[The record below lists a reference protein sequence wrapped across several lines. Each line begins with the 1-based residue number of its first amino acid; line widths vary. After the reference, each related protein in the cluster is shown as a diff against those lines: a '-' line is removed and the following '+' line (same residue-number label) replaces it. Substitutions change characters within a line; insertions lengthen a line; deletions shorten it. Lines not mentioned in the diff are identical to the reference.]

1 MSGVGTESDPLP
13 NPPEKQQFTAGIEK
27 EQDPDKRGEDLQR
40 ELHNKEKG
48 EMSDFVSGQ
57 NWEPQ
62 TDQYKKHEHPPV
74 SQVYTTTSMPPF
86 QKQLPSVKM
95 NALTLEWAFGM
106 NRALP
111 VFSLQDKDRLIILYG
126 GSHVAV
132 IYDQTSNSQHL
143 LQGHSSPISCL
154 CVSEDR
160 RWLVTADKGQEN
172 LVIIWD
178 SFSRIPVQTLF
189 DSHPGQGVAAL
200 ALSKDSKYLVTVGAG
215 KVQRV
220 CIWDWTNET
229 EIPLCLTELN
239 PKFGC
244 QDYIIFNPND
254 SSQLISNSDSH
265 VLFYTK
271 DKQHLDFI
279 APELLDKTFNKAVGM
294 LSQSVFHW
302 RGHQALSATAA
313 GNLVLWDM
321 VRGSS
326 TSRSL
331 VRRAV
336 KLIPLQKDG
345 ITVLTLTDSFI
356 VTGDTLGHVKFYD
369 ENFKLIN
376 WYSEFNL
383 DPITSISFSKEVPPN
398 SSKGFVEDCTLEAK
412 PFVIR
417 NFVLSTV
424 SSTVVHVK
432 AQSGVLQT
440 LLQEHCEAL
449 HAVACHPHQPVLA
462 MGSHSG
468 VLKVWDYER
477 KVSICSRVFENDE
490 QIQCITYDPKG
501 FYLALGFVS
510 GAVLILD
517 ACTLQSE
524 EEEFFNYSPECITHI
539 TFSPDSVYLA
549 TADTG
554 KAVMVFCLYNGKSV
568 HCWRYLGR
576 HHSHYRPIKDLLFGV
591 YLDSTQP
598 RLLSLGMDRRLV
610 EYDLENSSEDELL
623 ILSSEQIEQ
632 SAVPTCMAWYP
643 SLTTEDFLLTASNLY
658 KMKLFNSTTKMC
670 RKTLLGPTYGSP
682 VQKMAILPFSKD
694 CKLNSHY
701 MAYIT
706 KDKVGLQIL
715 PVDGNPYK
723 SSALICQPAGVSAM
737 ACSYD
742 GRYVFTAG
750 GSDSM
755 VLSWEIS
762 LNALEAAA
770 SLGGKDLIPFYSLL
784 EGGREG
790 ELFKEMEEFFYY
802 CQLRNQDIDSME
814 MRKVSTRIPLTEV
827 PFVMRALG
835 FFPTEQELEDM
846 QNEVKFSRYAE
857 TGRYVIDIDLEEFV
871 KLYVNHRPVFGI
883 SREELLHTFQILGDS
898 FVTGEPLVN
907 RDELLKLLQDRGEH
921 MTEDELAEC
930 FTTLLGQ
937 NPEERRSVV
946 GAFECHDPDDVL
958 EQEIPEE
965 ISMRIFASDILGFHI
980 DTKEG
985 EIV

>member
-1 MSGVGTESDPLP
+1 MSGLALSSGRFIRFRIMSGVGSESGPRP
-13 NPPEKQQFTAGIEK
+13 NPPDGTEK
-27 EQDPDKRGEDLQR
+27 ERHPDTGGEDLQR
-40 ELHNKEKG
+40 EGPNNKDTD
-48 EMSDFVSGQ
+48 EMTDHVSGP
-57 NWEPQ
+57 NWESQ
-62 TDQYKKHEHPPV
+62 TDQSTIRGHQTASLV
-74 SQVYTTTSMPPF
+74 DTTTSMPPF
-86 QKQLPSVKM
+86 QKQSSVKM

-106 NRALP
+106 NQALP
-111 VFSLQDKDRLIILYG
+111 VFSLQDKDRLVILYG

-132 IYDQTSNSQHL
+132 IYDKTSNSQHL

-160 RWLVTADKGQEN
+160 RWLVTADRGREH

-178 SFSRIPVQTLF
+178 SFSGIPVQTFF
-189 DSHPGQGVAAL
+189 DSHPGEGVAAL

-229 EIPLCLTELN
+229 ENPLCRTELN
-239 PKFGC
+239 PKFGF
-244 QDYIIFNPND
+244 Q
-254 SSQLISNSDSH
+254 
-265 VLFYTK
+265 

-302 RGHQALSATAA
+302 KGLQALTATAQ

-321 VRGSS
+321 VRGS
-326 TSRSL
+326 SRSL

-376 WYSEFNL
+376 WYSEYNL
-383 DPITSISFSKEVPPN
+383 DPITSISFSSEVPPE
-398 SSKGFVEDCTLEAK
+398 SSRGCSVRDCTLEAK
-412 PFVIR
+412 PFVVR
-417 NFVLSTV
+417 NFVLSTD
-424 SSTVVHVK
+424 SATVVQVT
-432 AQSGVLQT
+432 AGVLQT
-440 LLQEHCEAL
+440 LLREHREAL
-449 HAVACHPHQPVLA
+449 HAVACHPHHPRVA

-477 KVSICSRVFENDE
+477 KVSICSRVFETDE
-490 QIQCITYDPKG
+490 QIQCIAYDPKG
-501 FYLALGFVS
+501 FYLAVGFVS

-517 ACTLQSE
+517 ACSLQNEAEAS
-524 EEEFFNYSPECITHI
+524 FKYSPDCITHI
-539 TFSPDSVYLA
+539 TFSPDSLYLA

-554 KAVMVFCLYNGKSV
+554 KAVMVFRMSSGKGV
-568 HCWRYLGR
+568 HCWTYLGR
-576 HHSHYRPIKDLLFGV
+576 HHSHYEPIKDLLFGL
-591 YLDSTQP
+591 YLDSTKP

-610 EYDLENSSEDELL
+610 EYDLANSKQDELL

-643 SLTTEDFLLTASNLY
+643 PLTTEDFLITASNLH

-682 VQKMAILPFSKD
+682 VQKMVVLPFSKD
-694 CKLNSHY
+694 RDPNSHY

-723 SSALICQPAGVSAM
+723 SSALVCQPAGVSAM

-770 SLGGKDLIPFYSLL
+770 LLGGKDLVPFYTLL
-784 EGGREG
+784 EGGKDG
-790 ELFKEMEEFFYY
+790 ELFKEMEDFFYY
-802 CQLRNQDIDSME
+802 CQLRNQGIDSME
-814 MRKVSTRIPLTEV
+814 VRKVASRIPVTQV

-846 QNEVKFSRYAE
+846 QNEVKFSKYAE
-857 TGRYVIDIDLEEFV
+857 TGRYEVDIDLEEFI
-871 KLYVNHRPVFGI
+871 KLYVNHRPAFGI
-883 SREELLHTFQILGDS
+883 SREELFHAFRVLGDATE
-898 FVTGEPLVN
+898 TGTPVVK

-930 FTTLLGQ
+930 FTTLLVHK
-937 NPEERRSVV
+937 PEGTGSDLRVFNGS
-946 GAFECHDPDDVL
+946 GYTL
-958 EQEIPEE
+958 EQDIPEE
-965 ISMRIFASDILGFHI
+965 ISMELFARDILGFPI
-980 DTKEG
+980 DSREG
-985 EIV
+985 ILTESEIV